1 MVDQNPG
8 RTSLPVPALPRV
20 AASSPAAEYGNQA
33 ENGRRQANG
42 ERPRSRGALMPR
54 NWRVRWRVLAL
65 VIVPTVAA
73 ILLGLVRI
81 EAANTTA
88 ANFARISQLAT
99 LGRDF
104 TTLTQSIE
112 DERDLTAGYLASQQA
127 GDKAQSAALLGQV
140 QKQYDVTNT
149 GLTAAKGLAEQVS
162 SAGSSNPA
170 ATRNDVTSALR
181 NLQVDLPDLRG
192 FIHSEID
199 PLAMTD
205 AYSQLLSPLLA
216 FDNDIA
222 AGSSNPQLAL
232 FATLLGATAEMED
245 QASQQRALLYAAL
258 FQDQFQPDLLTSLI
272 AAQTD
277 QASSLA
283 SFEASAASAPAFV
296 PASGGTPAGF
306 STTLT
311 EVQQF
316 DEIVQGSSID
326 DAQRIELDAV
336 IAGDAGRQPDGGVTN
351 AAEWFTDMTSTL
363 SDMRSF
369 DAIELDAISSQAGT
383 LQQGA
388 LGSERLT
395 ALIVLL
401 LLLVVLGITIVVA
414 RSMILPLRRLRADA
428 LDVAGRRLPDMVR
441 RLSESEGDE
450 AGSIQI
456 EPIGI
461 NSADEIG
468 EVARAFDQ
476 VHREAVRLAG
486 DEAMLRANLNAM
498 FVNLSRRSQ
507 SLIERQLGI
516 IDTLEQ
522 SEQEPER
529 LSSLFRLDHLATRM
543 RRNSENLLVL
553 AGHEAPRKWGQPV
566 PLVDVLRAAVS
577 EIEQYER
584 IALNVQ
590 PGIVIGGRTA
600 SDVVHLAAELVEN
613 ATAFSPSETPV
624 LVTCQRVSSGGVLIE
639 ISDQGLGIEE
649 QELAYANWRLEH
661 PPVVDVAVSRRM
673 GLFVVGRLA
682 SRHGIRVKLRRPQS
696 GGGLSALIWLP
707 ETVAENDETHA
718 PLAGPSR
725 RRLEAER
732 YGETGEYAT
741 AGAVGGQPAIAL
753 RRPVSRPQVPEP
765 AAPALR
771 AQPGPGAAL
780 SSVTQ
785 PFAQP
790 PAAPAA
796 SGWWQPTAVSEPP
809 GEVVLP
815 PARQEAAGPAGHPA
829 YGAGDFPPADAP
841 SPGLPIYD
849 AVESDWFRRRG
860 TPISARSGTPPA
872 GSSWVSPADDG
883 FQAAKSVVSPQ
894 ASERTAAGLRKRVP
908 GANLVPG
915 SVVSRPAP
923 LAETRP
929 PETSVP
935 ARSAEAARNRLTS
948 FQRGARAGRGA
959 ASGSFQ
965 TDAD

>member
-1 MVDQNPG
+1 
-8 RTSLPVPALPRV
+8 VPTIAAIVLGGIRV
-20 AASSPAAEYGNQA
+20 EAARNTAAS
-33 ENGRRQANG
+33 
-42 ERPRSRGALMPR
+42 
-54 NWRVRWRVLAL
+54 
-65 VIVPTVAA
+65 
-73 ILLGLVRI
+73 
-81 EAANTTA
+81 
-88 ANFARISQLAT
+88 FARINQVAT

-104 TTLTQSIE
+104 TTLTESVE
-112 DERDLTAGYLASQQA
+112 DERDITAGLLASQQA
-127 GDKAQSAALLGQV
+127 GQKAEAAILLGKLH
-140 QKQYDVTNT
+140 KQYSVTNT
-149 GLTAAKGLAEQVS
+149 ELAAAKGLGEQVS
-162 SAGSSNPA
+162 AAGSGDPPA
-170 ATRNDVTSALR
+170 THADVTAALQS
-181 NLQVDLPDLRG
+181 LQTDLPDLRQ
-192 FIHSEID
+192 FVNSEID

-205 AYSQLLSPLLA
+205 AYTQQLVSPLLA
-216 FDNDIA
+216 VDNDIA
-222 AGSSNPQLAL
+222 SGSSSPQLSQL
-232 FATLLGATAEMED
+232 ATLLGSAAQMED
-245 QASQQRALLYAAL
+245 DASQQRALLYAAL
-258 FQDQFQPDLLTSLI
+258 LQAQFQPGLLSAVTT
-272 AAQTD
+272 AQTN

-283 SFEASAASAPAFV
+283 GFQAAGANVAAFT
-296 PASGGTPAGF
+296 PASGGTPASF
-306 STTLT
+306 SSTLT
-311 EVQQF
+311 QVQQ
-316 DEIVQGSSID
+316 EGNVVEGPAID
-326 DAQRIELDAV
+326 DAQRIELDATL
-336 IAGDAGRQPDGGVTN
+336 AGEANTAPDGGVTN
-351 AAEWFTDMTSTL
+351 ATEWFTDMTSTL

-401 LLLVVLGITIVVA
+401 LLLVVLGITVVVA

-428 LDVAGRRLPDMVR
+428 LEVAGRRLPDMVR
-441 RLSESEGDE
+441 RLSESEGDQAE
-450 AGSIQI
+450 SIQI

-516 IDTLEQ
+516 IETLEQ

-584 IALNVQ
+584 ITLNVQ
-590 PGIVIGGRTA
+590 PGIVVGGRTA

-613 ATAFSPSETPV
+613 ATTFSPAETPV
-624 LVTCQRVSSGGVLIE
+624 LVTGQRVSSGGVLIE
-639 ISDQGLGIEE
+639 ISDQGLGIGE

-682 SRHGIRVKLRRPQS
+682 SRHGIRVKLRRPQN

-707 ETVAENDETHA
+707 ETVAENDGTPA
-718 PLAGPSR
+718 PLAGSSR
-725 RRLEAER
+725 RRLETER
-732 YGETGEYAT
+732 YGEPSGYAT
-741 AGAVGGQPAIAL
+741 AGAAGGQQATAL
-753 RRPVSRPQVPEP
+753 RRSVSRTQIPEP

-771 AQPGPGAAL
+771 AQPGPTTL
-780 SSVTQ
+780 PSVTQ
-785 PFAQP
+785 PLAQP
-790 PAAPAA
+790 PAAPATSA
-796 SGWWQPTAVSEPP
+796 WWQPAAVSEAP

-815 PARQEAAGPAGHPA
+815 PAWQETAGPAGHPA
-829 YGAGDFPPADAP
+829 YGAGDFRPPDAA

-849 AVESDWFRRRG
+849 SVESDWFRRRG
-860 TPISARSGTPPA
+860 APISAGSGTPPA
-872 GSSWVSPADDG
+872 GSSWLSPADDG
-883 FQAAKSVVSPQ
+883 FRAAKSAVSPQ
-894 ASERTAAGLRKRVP
+894 ASERTPAGLRKRVP

-915 SVVSRPAP
+915 SVVSRPAA
-923 LAETRP
+923 LAGTRP
-929 PETSVP
+929 PEASAP
-935 ARSAEAARNRLTS
+935 ARSAEEARNRLTS

-959 ASGSFQ
+959 ASGSYES
-965 TDAD
+965 DEN